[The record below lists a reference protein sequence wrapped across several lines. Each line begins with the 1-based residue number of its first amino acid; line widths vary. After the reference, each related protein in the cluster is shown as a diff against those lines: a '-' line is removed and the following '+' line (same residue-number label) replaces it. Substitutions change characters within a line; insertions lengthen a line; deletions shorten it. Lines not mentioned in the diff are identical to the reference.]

1 MSPNPVRQINAIFS
15 RGGDELIHATLRRGR
30 AADAQAMYELSL
42 PFIAS
47 GNLIVR
53 ERELFERAAEE
64 FYVVEIDRT
73 VVACAGVRG
82 FTEMAELF
90 NVAVHHRWQG
100 LGLGRFLLAGMVC
113 LLREQDFAHV
123 LVFTQSTLGWF
134 VRHGFT
140 PVDTAL
146 LPPERLALI
155 DPGRGSV
162 PLLRS
167 TVGGADV
174 LESLAEL
181 TEVQVEF
188 ARTGQTHR
196 WEGKFD
202 SLLQFTEHHGI
213 EVDSLCWGGVCGT
226 CAVRLTH
233 GTVNYQVAPEIDP
246 EEGEVL
252 LCISL
257 PLTHVVLDL

>member
-1 MSPNPVRQINAIFS
+1 MRPNTVRAINAIFS
-15 RGGDELIHATLRRGR
+15 RGGDELIHATFRRGR
-30 AADAQAMYELSL
+30 VTDAQAMYELSL
-42 PFIAS
+42 PFIES

-53 ERELFERAAEE
+53 KRELFEQVAED

-73 VVACAGVRG
+73 VVACAGIRS

-90 NVAVHHRWQG
+90 NVAVDRRWQG
-100 LGLGRFLLAGMVC
+100 LGLGRFLLASLVS
-113 LLREQDFAHV
+113 LLREQDFATV

-140 PVDTAL
+140 PVDMAV
-146 LPPERLALI
+146 LPAERLALV
-155 DPGRGSV
+155 DPDRGSG
-162 PLLRS
+162 PLVRS
-167 TVGGADV
+167 TVGGAEV

-181 TEVQVEF
+181 TEVTIEF
-188 ARTGQTHR
+188 AKAGHAYP

-226 CAVRLTH
+226 CAVRLKH

-252 LCISL
+252 LCIAL